1 MSADI
6 QNEVLQVMA
15 LSALREI
22 NSSIRERGWFTIMAD
37 ECTGVSNKEQFAI
50 CLHWV
55 DADLC
60 DHEDI
65 ISVLLA

>member
-1 MSADI
+1 
-6 QNEVLQVMA
+6 MA
-15 LSALREI
+15 LSILRE
-22 NSSIRERGWFTIMAD
+22 NSSSMRESGWFTIMAD
-37 ECTGVSNKEQFAI
+37 ECTDVSYKEQFVI

-65 ISVLLA
+65 ISMILA